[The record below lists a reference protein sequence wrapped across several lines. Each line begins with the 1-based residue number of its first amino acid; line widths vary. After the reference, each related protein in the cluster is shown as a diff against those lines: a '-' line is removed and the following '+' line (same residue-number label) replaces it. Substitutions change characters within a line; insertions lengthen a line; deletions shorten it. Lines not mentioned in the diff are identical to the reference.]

1 MIPSQPLD
9 PRKQQILKAVVVDF
23 TRTGVPV
30 GSQALVN
37 SHGLAV
43 SPATIRNE
51 LADLVDFGYLLQ
63 PHTSAG
69 RIPTDR
75 GYRYFVDFLMEPVTV
90 GPAVEHIVRQHF
102 AGPLPGWEAILEA
115 MAAALALVTESLS
128 LVTAPRLSESRL
140 KHIDLVSLEPKA
152 ILVIL
157 VLEGNVLKQQVVPVV
172 RTTGQEDLS
181 RLAAKLNQEVR
192 GHTAAELAALRS
204 RVKATQQE
212 QRAIMDHIIETM
224 QRHDTSGGTV
234 ILHDG
239 LRNLL
244 KQPEFWDPKRL
255 REVLEIIEEQQYLA
269 GVLEQADLQ
278 SGLQILIGSENV
290 ASQLRECSML
300 LTTYRAGERSR
311 GTLAV
316 IGPTRMRYGEI
327 AGRLALVAAVG
338 SEALARSN

>member
-69 RIPTDR
+69 RVPTDR
-75 GYRYFVDFLMEPVTV
+75 GYRYFVDFLMEPVAV
-90 GPAVEHIVRQHF
+90 GPAVEHIVRRHF

-172 RTTGQEDLS
+172 RTTSQEDLS
-181 RLAAKLNQEVR
+181 RLATKLNQEVR
-192 GHTAAELAALRS
+192 GHTASELAALRG
-204 RVKATQQE
+204 RVKATRQE
-212 QRAIMDHIIETM
+212 QRAIMDHVIETM

-278 SGLQILIGSENV
+278 SGLQILIGTENV

-300 LTTYRAGERSR
+300 LTTYQAGERSR

-327 AGRLALVAAVG
+327 SGRLALVAAVG